1 LPRSPAASAIDG
13 AHAAIIFLTLPIEP
27 PLPEFSASHY
37 FSHFAD
43 FLLRFY
49 RHISATPLSIFDA
62 DSAAAAAF
70 FFFFSLSRF
79 SDIFFS
85 FHAFHFHY
93 AFRRRWL
100 SITLSCIE
108 AFDRCCRFHS
118 MLTGFAYYCRHFR

>member
-49 RHISATPLSIFDA
+49 RHISATPLSIFIA
-62 DSAAAAAF
+62 DSAAAAASSSSF
-70 FFFFSLSRF
+70 R
-79 SDIFFS
+79 
-85 FHAFHFHY
+85 FHAFRIFP
-93 AFRRRWL
+93 FL
-100 SITLSCIE
+100 FMLFIFITLFVAAGFRLRFHAIE